1 MDDSRSPERT
11 GAARRWSRR
20 PEHGDLLDPG
30 DRRVVYPQRVGVSTR
45 GMVSTQHYHA
55 TEAGAAMLDTGGNAV
70 DAAVAAAFALG
81 VVEPAASGLGGQSM
95 LLLHLAA
102 DGRKFCLDGASRAPN
117 RTPPGGL
124 KRSAHLRGHRATTVP
139 STPAVL
145 AYALKHYGTKR
156 LDEVLQPAIER
167 AEEGYRVSPLQH
179 YLTRRELKY
188 LRAHSA
194 GALMLKGGRAP
205 YPIGALFRQP
215 VLAATLRRLAVAG
228 VEDFYQGEIGRAI
241 HADMLAN
248 NGLLRDDDLAR
259 IPWPTERRPLA
270 THFGPM
276 RVFTFPPPGAGRT
289 LIEALNLLAQF
300 PEAARDPDSPRG
312 ALLLA
317 HVIRKANLDRADRPE
332 DPVLFAQELDLGEDI
347 THLDYAKRVARRI
360 KGRLLRDTQRVGDS
374 DRPAAERATEPL
386 PEPPETGEL
395 RGETTHLSAMDAAGN
410 VVALTQSIERV
421 YGSFSASPAL
431 GFIYN
436 NYMSA
441 FEYEDISHPY
451 FLRPNA
457 VPWASVAP
465 TIVFRGPRPWLA
477 VGSPGSERIVSAIL
491 QVLLRLERG
500 ATPFD
505 AVESPRL
512 HCSVEGKVSLEATR
526 MRDDIPRLL
535 ARHGFAIDARDPYS
549 FYLGCVQLVLREQDC
564 FLGVADPRRD
574 GSAAGPAES

>member
-1 MDDSRSPERT
+1 MTAPPSRSADARPID
-11 GAARRWSRR
+11 AAVRFTRR
-20 PEHGDLLDPG
+20 PEHTDLLDPG
-30 DRRVVYPQRVGVSTR
+30 DRRVVYPQRVGVSDR

-55 TEAGAAMLDTGGNAV
+55 TEAGAAMLATGGNAV

-81 VVEPAASGLGGQSM
+81 VVEPAACGLGGQSM
-95 LLLHLAA
+95 LLLHLEA

-124 KRSAHLRGHRATTVP
+124 KRSAQLRGYRATTVP

-156 LDEVLQPAIER
+156 LDEVLQPSIR
-167 AEEGYRVSPLQH
+167 LAEEGYRISPLQH
-179 YLTRRELKY
+179 YLTRRELRH
-188 LRAHSA
+188 LRGHSA
-194 GALMLKGGRAP
+194 GSLLLKGGRMP

-215 VLAATLRRLAVAG
+215 VLAGTLRRLAAAG
-228 VEDFYQGEIGRAI
+228 VEDFYQGEIAQAI
-241 HADMLAN
+241 HADMVAN
-248 NGLLRDDDLAR
+248 DGLLRDDDLAR

-270 THFGPM
+270 THFGAM
-276 RVFTFPPPGAGRT
+276 RVFTCPPPGAGRT

-300 PEAARDPDSPRG
+300 PAAARDPDSPAG

-360 KGRLLRDTQRVGDS
+360 KARLLRGGGR
-374 DRPAAERATEPL
+374 ERQST
-386 PEPPETGEL
+386 

-410 VVALTQSIERV
+410 MVALTQSIERV
-421 YGSFSASPAL
+421 YGSFSASPEL

-441 FEYEDISHPY
+441 FEYEDMAHPY
-451 FLRPNA
+451 YLRPNA

-465 TIVFRGPRPWLA
+465 TIVFRGHRPWLA
-477 VGSPGSERIVSAIL
+477 IGSPGSERIVSAIL

-505 AVESPRL
+505 AVEAPRL
-512 HCSVEGKVSLEATR
+512 HCSVTGKVSLEATR

-535 ARHGFAIDARDPYS
+535 TRHGFVIDIRDPYS
-549 FYLGCVQLVLREQDC
+549 FYLGCVQLVLREQGS
-564 FLGVADPRRD
+564 LVGVADPRRD
-574 GSAAGPAES
+574 GSAAGPSD